1 MSVSGATLFAVARWS
16 SLVALAVG
24 LVGGT
29 LLDASPARPEEYRAG
44 YRVLQADFH
53 AHTRF
58 SDGLISPC
66 DVVLLG
72 RRRGLDAVA
81 VTEHNTVVPSKL
93 ARACRALVAD
103 APIIVLG
110 EEITTKQVHLLA
122 LGLNEN
128 VDARMAPNEI
138 VDAVHAQHGIVIAAH
153 PTRRFRP
160 AVEPLCP
167 KLDGLEVAHP
177 LAYRDGSSGIGSYAD
192 IVELARGPCGAHSAM
207 IGNSDYH
214 GGSILGLLR
223 TYVFVTEPSEVGI
236 LDAIREQRT
245 VTYAPDGTAFGP
257 ADLVEVLA
265 SEPLAARAA
274 DYGYAG
280 SGFADRATRALAW
293 LGLASM
299 IFLGWPRGRKLDRA

>member
-1 MSVSGATLFAVARWS
+1 MKLTSLIAVARWV
-16 SLVALAVG
+16 SLAAVLGG
-24 LVGGT
+24 LLGGT

-58 SDGLISPC
+58 SDGLVSPC
-66 DVVLLG
+66 DLVLLA

-93 ARACRALVAD
+93 ARACTALVPD
-103 APIIVLG
+103 APIVVLG
-110 EEITTKQVHLLA
+110 EEITTKQLHLLA
-122 LGLNEN
+122 LGLSES
-128 VDARMAPNEI
+128 VDARMPATEI
-138 VDAVHAQHGIVIAAH
+138 VEAVHAQHGVVIAAH

-167 KLDGLEVAHP
+167 KLDGIEVSHP
-177 LAYRDGSSGIGSYAD
+177 LGYREGSSGIGSYAD
-192 IVELARGPCGAHSAM
+192 IVELAQGPCGAHSAM

-214 GGSILGLLR
+214 GGSVLGLLR
-223 TYVFVTEPSEVGI
+223 TYVFVTETSEVGI

-257 ADLVEVLA
+257 QDLVQVLEA
-265 SEPLAARAA
+265 EPLTVRPT

-280 SGFADRATRALAW
+280 SGSMDRFTRALAW
-293 LGLASM
+293 LGMASM

>member
-1 MSVSGATLFAVARWS
+1 MKLAR
-16 SLVALAVG
+16 ALALGRWASLGALLSG
-24 LVGGT
+24 LFGGT
-29 LLDASPARPEEYRAG
+29 LLDRSPARPEEYRAG

-66 DVVLLG
+66 DVVLLA

-103 APIIVLG
+103 APIVVLG
-110 EEITTKQVHLLA
+110 EEITTKQIHLLA
-122 LGLNEN
+122 LGLSER
-128 VDARMAPNEI
+128 VDARMSPDAI
-138 VDAVHAQHGIVIAAH
+138 VDAVHAQHGVVVAAH
-153 PTRRFRP
+153 PTRRFAP

-177 LAYRDGSSGIGSYAD
+177 LAYREGSSGFGSYAD
-192 IVELARGPCGAHSAM
+192 IVALARGPCGANSAM

-214 GGSILGLLR
+214 GGSVLGLLR
-223 TYVFVTEPSEVGI
+223 TYVFVSEVSEVGI

-257 ADLVEVLA
+257 ADLIEELEH
-265 SEPLAARAA
+265 EPLTVRDA

-280 SGFADRATRALAW
+280 SGAADRATRALSW

-299 IFLGWPRGRKLDRA
+299 IFLGWPRRRKLDGA